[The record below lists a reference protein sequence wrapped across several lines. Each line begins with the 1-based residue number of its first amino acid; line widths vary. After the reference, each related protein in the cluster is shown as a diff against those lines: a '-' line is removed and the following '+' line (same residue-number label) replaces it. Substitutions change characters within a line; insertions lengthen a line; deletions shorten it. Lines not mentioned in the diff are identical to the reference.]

1 MSEKIKQESSTCKT
15 KGVRNKGNNRVE
27 LVINGSVVVF
37 LPGKLVKVPCD
48 ADIPE
53 GLGLYVR

>member
-1 MSEKIKQESSTCKT
+1 MSEKVRQESSTYKT

-27 LVINGSVVVF
+27 LVINGSVFVF
-37 LPGKLVKVPCD
+37 LPGKLVKVPYD